1 MKFQLLI
8 AKKFMLGGAGSGPSR
23 LNGWISIIG
32 MIIGAFAILIS
43 LSVMN
48 GFEKRVIEK
57 LIGFEGDIRIT
68 SNVDNNL
75 EKIFNEINS
84 DPSIDK
90 ALLYKER
97 IGMIFAENDSKRIVT
112 FKSIDIE
119 NLDSF
124 YNIDF
129 INKGIDNAGQSIVIG
144 NLLAQRLNVSVG
156 DPLTIMSPIDQSSSL
171 GLPILLDVKVGKIFN
186 SQVLDFDDRIV
197 FINKEMGNRIF
208 LRKKNY
214 DGIDLRLIDR
224 KNLSSIVLKI
234 KNDFK
239 NISVYSW
246 EDLHKALIN
255 AMRLERLGAL
265 AVLCLIILVSSFN
278 LISTLVLVI
287 IQKIRQIGILR
298 AIGVSNLDIRKIIVT
313 QGVLIGGVGVFIGT
327 LLSLLL
333 IIIQNIY
340 GVIPIPSDIYF
351 ISELPMII
359 NIKDIFLVSFISL
372 IFIIFSSLIASR
384 QAVKIGIRESLQWE
398 K

>member
-97 IGMIFAENDSKRIVT
+97 IGMIFAKNDSKRIVT

-313 QGVLIGGVGVFIGT
+313 QGVLIGGVGVFIGV

-359 NIKDIFLVSFISL
+359 NIKDIFIVSFISL

>member
-97 IGMIFAENDSKRIVT
+97 IGMIFAKNDSKRIVT

-129 INKGIDNAGQSIVIG
+129 INKGIDNSGQSIVIG

-313 QGVLIGGVGVFIGT
+313 QGVLIGGIGVLIGT

-359 NIKDIFLVSFISL
+359 NIKDIFIVSFISL

>member
-1 MKFQLLI
+1 MKFQVLI

-97 IGMIFAENDSKRIVT
+97 IGMIFAKNDSKRIVT

-313 QGVLIGGVGVFIGT
+313 QGVLIGGIGVLIGT

-359 NIKDIFLVSFISL
+359 NIKDIFIVSFISL

>member
-97 IGMIFAENDSKRIVT
+97 IGMIFAKNDSKRIVT

-313 QGVLIGGVGVFIGT
+313 QGVLIGGIGVLIGA

-333 IIIQNIY
+333 IMIQNIY

-359 NIKDIFLVSFISL
+359 NIKDIFIVSFISL

>member
-144 NLLAQRLNVSVG
+144 NLLAQRLNVSIG

-333 IIIQNIY
+333 IKIQNIY

-359 NIKDIFLVSFISL
+359 NFNDIFLVSFISL

>member
-97 IGMIFAENDSKRIVT
+97 IGMIFAKNDSKRIVT

-214 DGIDLRLIDR
+214 DGIDIRLIDR

-234 KNDFK
+234 KNDFT

-298 AIGVSNLDIRKIIVT
+298 AIGVSNLDIRKIIVA
-313 QGVLIGGVGVFIGT
+313 QGVLIGGVGVLIGT

-340 GVIPIPSDIYF
+340 GVIPLPSEIYF

-359 NIKDIFLVSFISL
+359 NFNDIFLVSFISL

>member
-75 EKIFNEINS
+75 KKIFNEINS

-97 IGMIFAENDSKRIVT
+97 IGMIFAKNDSKRIVT

-171 GLPILLDVKVGKIFN
+171 GLPTLLDVKVGKIFN

-313 QGVLIGGVGVFIGT
+313 QGVLIGGIGVLIGT

-359 NIKDIFLVSFISL
+359 NIKDIFIVSFISL

>member
-97 IGMIFAENDSKRIVT
+97 IGMIFAKNDSKRIVT

-234 KNDFK
+234 KNDFT

-333 IIIQNIY
+333 IKIQNIY

-359 NIKDIFLVSFISL
+359 NLNDIFLVSFISL

>member
-68 SNVDNNL
+68 SKVDNNL

-97 IGMIFAENDSKRIVT
+97 IGMIFAKNDSKRIVT

-313 QGVLIGGVGVFIGT
+313 QGVLIGGIGVLIGT

-359 NIKDIFLVSFISL
+359 NLNDIFLVSFISL

>member
-97 IGMIFAENDSKRIVT
+97 IGMIFAKNDSKRIVT

-313 QGVLIGGVGVFIGT
+313 QGVLIGGVGVFIGI

-359 NIKDIFLVSFISL
+359 NLNDIFLVSFISL

>member
-97 IGMIFAENDSKRIVT
+97 IGMIFAKNDSKRIVT

-239 NISVYSW
+239 NISVFSW

-313 QGVLIGGVGVFIGT
+313 QGVLIGGVGVFIGI

-359 NIKDIFLVSFISL
+359 NFNDIFLVSFISL

>member
-97 IGMIFAENDSKRIVT
+97 IGMIFAKNDSKRIVT

-129 INKGIDNAGQSIVIG
+129 INKGNDNAGQSIVIG

>member
-97 IGMIFAENDSKRIVT
+97 IGMIFAKNDSKRIVT

-359 NIKDIFLVSFISL
+359 NLNDIFLVTFISL

>member
-75 EKIFNEINS
+75 EKKFNEINS

-97 IGMIFAENDSKRIVT
+97 IGMIFAKNDSKRIVT

-359 NIKDIFLVSFISL
+359 NLNDIFLVSFISL

>member
-97 IGMIFAENDSKRIVT
+97 IGMIFAKNDSKRIVT

-224 KNLSSIVLKI
+224 KNLSSIVLKM

-359 NIKDIFLVSFISL
+359 NLNDIFLVSFISL

>member
-97 IGMIFAENDSKRIVT
+97 IGMIFAKNDSKRIVT

-197 FINKEMGNRIF
+197 FINKDMGNRIF

-359 NIKDIFLVSFISL
+359 NLNDIFLVSFISL

>member
-68 SNVDNNL
+68 SSVDNNL

-97 IGMIFAENDSKRIVT
+97 IGMIFAKNDSKRIVT

-129 INKGIDNAGQSIVIG
+129 INKGIDNSGQSIVIG

-359 NIKDIFLVSFISL
+359 NLNDIFLVSFISL

>member
-84 DPSIDK
+84 NPSIDK

-97 IGMIFAENDSKRIVT
+97 IGMIFAKNDSKRIVT

-313 QGVLIGGVGVFIGT
+313 QGVLIGGVGVFIGA

-359 NIKDIFLVSFISL
+359 NLNDIFLVSFISL

>member
-97 IGMIFAENDSKRIVT
+97 IGMIFAKNDSKRIVT

-124 YNIDF
+124 YYIDF
-129 INKGIDNAGQSIVIG
+129 INKGIDNSGQSIVIG

-313 QGVLIGGVGVFIGT
+313 QGVLIGGIGVLIGT

-359 NIKDIFLVSFISL
+359 NIKDIFIVSFISL

>member
-97 IGMIFAENDSKRIVT
+97 IGMIFAKNDSKRIVT

-144 NLLAQRLNVSVG
+144 NLLAQRLNVSVC

-313 QGVLIGGVGVFIGT
+313 QGVLIGGVGVFIGI

-359 NIKDIFLVSFISL
+359 NLNDIFLVSFISL

>member
-97 IGMIFAENDSKRIVT
+97 IGMIFAKNDSKRIVT

-333 IIIQNIY
+333 IRIQNIY

-359 NIKDIFLVSFISL
+359 NLNDIFLVSFISL

>member
-333 IIIQNIY
+333 IKIQNIY

-359 NIKDIFLVSFISL
+359 NLNDIFLVSFISL

>member
-359 NIKDIFLVSFISL
+359 NLNDIFLVSFISL
-372 IFIIFSSLIASR
+372 IFIIISSLIASR

>member
-97 IGMIFAENDSKRIVT
+97 IGMIFAKNDSKRIVT
-112 FKSIDIE
+112 FKSIDLE

-313 QGVLIGGVGVFIGT
+313 QGVLIGGVGVFIGI

-359 NIKDIFLVSFISL
+359 NLNDIFLVSFISL

>member
-97 IGMIFAENDSKRIVT
+97 IGMIFAKNDSKRIVT

-234 KNDFK
+234 KNDYK

-313 QGVLIGGVGVFIGT
+313 QGVLIGGVGVFIGI

-359 NIKDIFLVSFISL
+359 NLNDIFLVSFISL

>member
-97 IGMIFAENDSKRIVT
+97 IGMIFAKNDSKRIVT

-239 NISVYSW
+239 NISVFSW

-359 NIKDIFLVSFISL
+359 NLNDIFLVSFISL

>member
-97 IGMIFAENDSKRIVT
+97 IGMIFAKNDSKRIVT

-359 NIKDIFLVSFISL
+359 NLNDIFLVSFISL

>member
-8 AKKFMLGGAGSGPSR
+8 AKKFMLGGAGAGPRR
-23 LNGWISIIG
+23 LTGGISIIG
-32 MIIGAFAILIS
+32 MLIGAFAILIS

-97 IGMIFAENDSKRIVT
+97 IGMIFAKNDSKRIVT

-313 QGVLIGGVGVFIGT
+313 QGVLIGGIGVLIGT

-359 NIKDIFLVSFISL
+359 NIKDIFIVSFISL

>member
-97 IGMIFAENDSKRIVT
+97 IGMIFAKNDSKRIVT

-224 KNLSSIVLKI
+224 KNLSSIVLKM

-333 IIIQNIY
+333 IRIQNIY

-359 NIKDIFLVSFISL
+359 NFNDIFLVSFISL